1 LADSTHTPARS
12 RQRLR
17 ASATRSRR
25 RSRALAALA
34 VAAAVAA
41 STLAAPPPAARA
53 DGDPASDVL
62 ASQTLFLPAD
72 GGIPAAAQRRLAGLL
87 SSAQRAGYP
96 IRVALIATPSDL
108 GSITELWRRPAEY
121 ARFLDQELSLVYRGA
136 VLVAMPGGFG
146 VAAAGGLPASAQ
158 TALAAAPA
166 PGSRAGLASA
176 ATVAVQHLAASA
188 GHPVQVPRVTSSGT
202 PAPWPTT
209 DAGAWAALAAG
220 LALIAAAWTASLRS
234 RPLGAPGQPVGG
246 SSRGADTSTA
256 S

>member
-1 LADSTHTPARS
+1 M
-12 RQRLR
+12 
-17 ASATRSRR
+17 
-25 RSRALAALA
+25 
-34 VAAAVAA
+34 
-41 STLAAPPPAARA
+41 
-53 DGDPASDVL
+53 L

-108 GSITELWRRPAEY
+108 GSITELWRRPADY
-121 ARFLDQELSLVYRGA
+121 ARFLDQELSLVYRGP

-146 VAAAGGLPASAQ
+146 LAAAGGLPASAQ
-158 TALAAAPA
+158 AALAASTA

-176 ATVAVQHLAASA
+176 ATVAVQRLATAA
-188 GHPVQVPRVTSSGT
+188 GHPVQVPRVTSSG
-202 PAPWPTT
+202 APGPGTA
-209 DAGAWAALAAG
+209 DVAAWAALAAG

-234 RPLGAPGQPVGG
+234 RPLGRPGATWVGRADPACCSWVGDPAAPQT
-246 SSRGADTSTA
+246 RGADTSTV